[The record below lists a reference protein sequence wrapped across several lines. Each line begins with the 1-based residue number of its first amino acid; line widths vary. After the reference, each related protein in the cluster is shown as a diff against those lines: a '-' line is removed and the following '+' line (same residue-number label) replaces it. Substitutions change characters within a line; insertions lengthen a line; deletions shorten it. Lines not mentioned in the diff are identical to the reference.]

1 MEVVFDCSAI
11 MSCLAP
17 DEKSPPEWRELL
29 STATLVAP
37 CMLPTELVN
46 AIITAQRRKRMSAD
60 EAQQALAI
68 AGALDFVCEAP
79 SMIRSSTAVHQIAM
93 EHQLTAY
100 DASYL
105 ELALRRR
112 LPLATLDGDLIKAAK
127 KAKVKLA

>member
-1 MEVVFDCSAI
+1 MDVVFDCSAI
-11 MSCLAP
+11 MSCLAS
-17 DEKSPPEWRELL
+17 DEKPPATWRELL
-29 STATLVAP
+29 NTATLVAP

-46 AIITAQRRKRMSAD
+46 AIVTAQRRKRMTAD
-60 EAQQALAI
+60 EAHQALAI
-68 AGALDFVCEAP
+68 AGALDVLCEAP
-79 SMIRSSTAVHQIAM
+79 SIIRSSTSVHQLAV

-112 LPLATLDGDLIKAAK
+112 LPLATLDDDLVKAAK